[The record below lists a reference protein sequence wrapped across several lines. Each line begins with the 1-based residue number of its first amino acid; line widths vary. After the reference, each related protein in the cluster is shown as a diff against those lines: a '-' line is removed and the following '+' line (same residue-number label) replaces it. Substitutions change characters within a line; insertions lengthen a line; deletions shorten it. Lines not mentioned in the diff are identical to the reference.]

1 MEINKLKK
9 NNIKNNNII
18 ENIKNKKDKNNK
30 CDKNNKNDKN
40 ILYKDIFD
48 ENTYVIEL
56 KLHDFNYKNKIL
68 TINNNYFNENKG
80 LIMFYAPWCKHC
92 KELSNL
98 YIDLALAN
106 INLFYFGS
114 VNIED
119 IEEGNDLLMNY
130 ANVSKYPT
138 LKYINNDGTL
148 SDYKFEYNKDNLIY
162 YVATNI

>member
-1 MEINKLKK
+1 MEINKILK
-9 NNIKNNNII
+9 NNMEINKIKNNS
-18 ENIKNKKDKNNK
+18 KNNS
-30 CDKNNKNDKN
+30 KNNN

-48 ENTYVIEL
+48 ENTSVLEL
-56 KLHDFNYKNKIL
+56 KLGDFNYKNKIL
-68 TINNNYFNENKG
+68 TINNEYFNEHKG
-80 LIMFYAPWCKHC
+80 LILFYAPWCKHC
-92 KELSNL
+92 KKLSNL

-119 IEEGNDLLMNY
+119 IEKGNDLLTNY

-162 YVATNI
+162 YIATNI

>member
-1 MEINKLKK
+1 MEINKILKK
-9 NNIKNNNII
+9 NN
-18 ENIKNKKDKNNK
+18 NNK
-30 CDKNNKNDKN
+30 KN

-48 ENTYVIEL
+48 ENTHVLEL
-56 KLHDFNYKNKIL
+56 KLSDFNYKDEIL
-68 TINNNYFNENKG
+68 TINNKYFNEHKG
-80 LIMFYAPWCKHC
+80 LILFYAPWCKHC
-92 KELSNL
+92 KNISNL

-119 IEEGNDLLMNY
+119 IENGNDLLTNY

-138 LKYINNDGTL
+138 LKYINDNDTL

>member
-18 ENIKNKKDKNNK
+18 ENIKNKNDKNNK